1 MSFTPQIIEL
11 ADGLKCVLL
20 EEYKKL
26 ERERDEAQKELSSI
40 HGWIERNHPD
50 GFIDS
55 LTYFQNLERVADN
68 WYERYDRLEV
78 DANRFEK
85 ERDEAKQ
92 RLKEIEEY
100 GIEEINAAVD
110 LRRNLAQAL
119 VDLDDMQYQRDF
131 SRRNHALAVESMS
144 AWKEQAEKAERE
156 RDEARAERDSL
167 RIDAQR
173 EAENHDRM
181 VGELEGLYEQIE
193 AMNKR
198 LREP

>member
-156 RDEARAERDSL
+156 RDEATTKLAELSR
-167 RIDAQR
+167 
-173 EAENHDRM
+173 N
-181 VGELEGLYEQIE
+181 IE
-193 AMNKR
+193 AMNQR